1 MSHNLNNEKEDAS
14 ATPTPKDYLMS
25 SRSGFS
31 NILVFWALL
40 FCSKYSVCKFK
51 TSRFSLKSSRKLPNC
66 MENL

>member
-40 FCSKYSVCKFK
+40 FCSKY
-51 TSRFSLKSSRKLPNC
+51 FSL
-66 MENL
+66 